1 MGRWNV
7 NVVEPIRLE
16 LQECIVY
23 LEAYEKAGDGIVDA
37 FVDFRQTKDFVLF
50 RSATGYGNMKASF
63 IEFRSLKAS
72 KRLRR
77 GCYYKLNLDLLKNF
91 QIERQEN
98 SLLIGGAYDL
108 SNMQKPE
115 TDDDE
120 VLQKH
125 EALDAEEMSIANVP
139 PGNLFDNITTNDL
152 KLFVKDVG
160 QANWNELRIGDDV
173 KVVYDAG
180 AELHA
185 HEQEVRQ
192 IFGSRKNDLMRTKP
206 VLVISHWDMDH
217 IHCLKVMNDNDIR
230 NCFSRIVCPDKVKSM
245 TSQSILENFR
255 RALGN
260 ASVFSLPLPAR
271 TNGVAMHL
279 WRKEGCIS
287 LYRAEA
293 SSQINYCGLVMFVRG
308 NERSAC
314 YTGDC
319 RLVQAKD
326 AYEQEKDGG
335 LTTNAHVLIAPHHG
349 GDCGVNYR
357 RYSDPCNVIAISVRY
372 NNGFG
377 HPQGDMMKYL
387 KLLGTVKQTKDVGDI
402 IEIL

>member
-1 MGRWNV
+1 MGRWDV
-7 NVVEPIRLE
+7 NVVEPIRMVQ
-16 LQECIVY
+16 QECIVY

-37 FVDFRQTKDFVLF
+37 FIDFRQTKDFALF
-50 RSATGYGNMKASF
+50 RRATDYGNMKASI

-91 QIERQEN
+91 QLERQEN
-98 SLLIGGAYDL
+98 SLIIGGAYDL
-108 SNMQKPE
+108 SNMQMPE
-115 TDDDE
+115 MDEDE

-125 EALDAEEMSIANVP
+125 DALDAEEMSMANVP
-139 PGNLFDNITTNDL
+139 PGDLFDNITSNDL

-185 HEQEVRQ
+185 HEPEVRQ
-192 IFGSRKNDLMRTKP
+192 IFEGRKKDRMRTKP

-217 IHCLKVMNDNDIR
+217 IHCLKVMNDDDIR
-230 NCFSRIVCPDKVKSM
+230 DCFSRIVCPDKLKSI
-245 TSQSILENFR
+245 TSRNVLDGFV

-260 ASVFSLPLPAR
+260 ANVYCLPLPGR
-271 TNGVAMHL
+271 TNGITMHL
-279 WRKEGCIS
+279 WRREGCIS
-287 LYRAEA
+287 LYKAES
-293 SSQINYCGLVMFVRG
+293 SSQINYCGLVMFVKG

-326 AYEQEKDGG
+326 AYDQEKSGG
-335 LTTNAHVLIAPHHG
+335 LATNAHVLIAPHHG

-357 RYSDPCNVIAISVRY
+357 QYSLPCNVIAISVGF
-372 NNGFG
+372 NNGYG
-377 HPQGDMMKYL
+377 HPQSDMLKYL
-387 KLLGTVKQTKDVGDI
+387 KTLGTVKQTKDAGDI
-402 IEIL
+402 VEEL